1 MKDKPDMGKQDF
13 PHRDRDAAAPA
24 KGLLER
30 ASDIFDFGGALK
42 GQGLPPLAVPPDLIP
57 PPPVFTPPAAQAD
70 APASAAKPRAADWGG
85 PVQAIDRAALAE
97 NGFLVPGAPISGLAE
112 EFRIVKRE
120 LQAALRAEGEGRADG
135 KLVLVASAH
144 PGDGK
149 TFCAVNLALSLAAE
163 SAVEV
168 LLVDGDVAKPD
179 APRLLGLQTG
189 KGLLD
194 ALADPSVRIEDCVI
208 RTDVPG
214 LAVLPAGAGS
224 TSDTEYLASARMG
237 ELITALISGRP
248 ERIVIIDSAPLLAA
262 SAGSIL
268 ATYVDLTLL
277 VVRADRTSETALRDA
292 AELLNGCRNVQ
303 LMLNGVKFSASGR
316 RFGTYY
322 GREG

>member
-1 MKDKPDMGKQDF
+1 MGKQDF
-13 PHRDRDAAAPA
+13 PHSDRDAATPA

-30 ASDIFDFGGALK
+30 ASDMFDFGGALK
-42 GQGLPPLAVPPDLIP
+42 GQGLPPLTVPPELIP
-57 PPPVFTPPAAQAD
+57 PPPVFTP
-70 APASAAKPRAADWGG
+70 APVAPLSAPGIAPRPRAADWTG
-85 PVQAIDRAALAE
+85 PVQKLDRDVLGE
-97 NGFLVPGAPISGLAE
+97 NGFIVPGAPITGLAE
-112 EFRIVKRE
+112 EFRIIKRE
-120 LQAALRAEGEGRADG
+120 LQAGLRSEGSPHEDGRV
-135 KLVLVASAH
+135 VLVASAH

-163 SAVEV
+163 SNIEV

-179 APRLLGLQTG
+179 APRVLGLDAG

-194 ALADPSVRIEDCVI
+194 VLADPALRVEDYVI

-214 LAVLPAGAGS
+214 LSVLPAGTG
-224 TSDTEYLASARMG
+224 TTRDGEFLASAQMDSVIAS
-237 ELITALISGRP
+237 LVSGRP

-262 SAGSIL
+262 SAASIL
-268 ATYVDLTLL
+268 AAHVDLTLL

>member
-1 MKDKPDMGKQDF
+1 MGKQDF
-13 PHRDRDAAAPA
+13 PHSDRDAATPA

-42 GQGLPPLAVPPDLIP
+42 GQGLPPLTVPPELIP
-57 PPPVFTPPAAQAD
+57 PPPVYTP
-70 APASAAKPRAADWGG
+70 APVAPSSVPGIAPRPRAADWTG
-85 PVQAIDRAALAE
+85 PVQKLDRDVLGE
-97 NGFLVPGAPISGLAE
+97 NGFIVPGAPITGLAE
-112 EFRIVKRE
+112 EFRIIKRE
-120 LQAALRAEGEGRADG
+120 LQAGLRSEGTPHEDGRV
-135 KLVLVASAH
+135 VLVASAH

-163 SAVEV
+163 SNIEV

-179 APRLLGLQTG
+179 APRVLGLEVN

-194 ALADPSVRIEDCVI
+194 VLADPALRVEDYVI

-214 LAVLPAGAGS
+214 LSVLPAGTG
-224 TSDTEYLASARMG
+224 TTRDGEFLASAQMDSVIAS
-237 ELITALISGRP
+237 LVAGRP

-262 SAGSIL
+262 SAASIL
-268 ATYVDLTLL
+268 AAHVDLTLL

>member
-1 MKDKPDMGKQDF
+1 MGKQDF
-13 PHRDRDAAAPA
+13 PHSDRDAATPA

-42 GQGLPPLAVPPDLIP
+42 GQGLPPLTVPPELIP
-57 PPPVFTPPAAQAD
+57 PPPVYTP
-70 APASAAKPRAADWGG
+70 APVAPSSVPGIAPRPRAADWTG
-85 PVQAIDRAALAE
+85 PVQKLDRDVLGE
-97 NGFLVPGAPISGLAE
+97 NGFIVPGAPITGLAE
-112 EFRIVKRE
+112 EFRIIKRE
-120 LQAALRAEGEGRADG
+120 LQAGLRSEGTPHEDGRV
-135 KLVLVASAH
+135 VLVASAH

-163 SAVEV
+163 SNIEV

-179 APRLLGLQTG
+179 APRVLGLDAG

-194 ALADPSVRIEDCVI
+194 VLADPALRVEDYVI

-214 LAVLPAGAGS
+214 LSVLPAGTG
-224 TSDTEYLASARMG
+224 TTRDGEFLASAQMDSVIAS
-237 ELITALISGRP
+237 LVAGRP

-262 SAGSIL
+262 SAASIL
-268 ATYVDLTLL
+268 AAHVDLTLL

>member
-1 MKDKPDMGKQDF
+1 MGKQDF
-13 PHRDRDAAAPA
+13 PHSDRDAATPA

-42 GQGLPPLAVPPDLIP
+42 GQGLPPLAVPPELIP
-57 PPPVFTPPAAQAD
+57 PPPVYTPAPAAQTS
-70 APASAAKPRAADWGG
+70 APGIAPRPRAADWTG
-85 PVQAIDRAALAE
+85 PVQKLDRDVLGE
-97 NGFLVPGAPISGLAE
+97 NGFIVPGAPITGLAE
-112 EFRIVKRE
+112 EFRIIKRE
-120 LQAALRAEGEGRADG
+120 LQAGLRSDGTPHEDGRV
-135 KLVLVASAH
+135 VLVASAH

-163 SAVEV
+163 SNIEV

-179 APRLLGLQTG
+179 APRVLGLDAG

-194 ALADPSVRIEDCVI
+194 VLADPALRVEDYVI

-214 LAVLPAGAGS
+214 LSVLPAGTG
-224 TSDTEYLASARMG
+224 TTRDGEFLASAQMDSV
-237 ELITALISGRP
+237 IAALVSGRP

-262 SAGSIL
+262 SAASIL
-268 ATYVDLTLL
+268 AAHVDLTLL

>member
-1 MKDKPDMGKQDF
+1 MGKQDF
-13 PHRDRDAAAPA
+13 PHSDRDAATPA

-42 GQGLPPLAVPPDLIP
+42 GQGLPPLAVPPELIP
-57 PPPVFTPPAAQAD
+57 PPPVFTP
-70 APASAAKPRAADWGG
+70 APVAPSSAPGIASRPRAADWTG
-85 PVQAIDRAALAE
+85 PVQKLDRDVLGE
-97 NGFLVPGAPISGLAE
+97 NGFIVPGAPITGLAE
-112 EFRIVKRE
+112 EFRIIKRE
-120 LQAALRAEGEGRADG
+120 LQAGLRSEGSPHEDGRV
-135 KLVLVASAH
+135 VLVASAH

-163 SAVEV
+163 SNIEV

-179 APRLLGLQTG
+179 APRVLGLDAG

-194 ALADPSVRIEDCVI
+194 VLADPALRVEDYVI

-214 LAVLPAGAGS
+214 LSVLPAGTG
-224 TSDTEYLASARMG
+224 TTRDGEFLASAQMDSV
-237 ELITALISGRP
+237 IAALVSGRP

-262 SAGSIL
+262 SAASIL
-268 ATYVDLTLL
+268 AAHVDLTLL

>member
-1 MKDKPDMGKQDF
+1 MGKQDF
-13 PHRDRDAAAPA
+13 PHSDRDAATPA

-42 GQGLPPLAVPPDLIP
+42 GQGLPPLAVPQELIP
-57 PPPVFTPPAAQAD
+57 PPPVYTPAPVAQTS
-70 APASAAKPRAADWGG
+70 APGIAPRPRAADWTG
-85 PVQAIDRAALAE
+85 PVQKLDRDVLGE
-97 NGFLVPGAPISGLAE
+97 NGFIVPGAPITGLAE
-112 EFRIVKRE
+112 EFRIIKRE
-120 LQAALRAEGEGRADG
+120 LQAGLRSEGSPHEDGRV
-135 KLVLVASAH
+135 VLVASAH

-163 SAVEV
+163 SNIEV

-179 APRLLGLQTG
+179 APRVLGLEVH

-194 ALADPSVRIEDCVI
+194 VLADPALRVEDYVI

-214 LAVLPAGAGS
+214 LSVLPAGTG
-224 TSDTEYLASARMG
+224 TTRDGEFLASAQMDSV
-237 ELITALISGRP
+237 IAALVSGRP

-262 SAGSIL
+262 SAASIL
-268 ATYVDLTLL
+268 AAHVDLTLL

>member
-1 MKDKPDMGKQDF
+1 MGKQDF
-13 PHRDRDAAAPA
+13 PHSDRDAATPA

-42 GQGLPPLAVPPDLIP
+42 GQGLPPLTVPPELIP
-57 PPPVFTPPAAQAD
+57 PPPAVTP
-70 APASAAKPRAADWGG
+70 APVAPSSAPGIASRPRAADWTG
-85 PVQAIDRAALAE
+85 PVQKLDRDVLGE
-97 NGFLVPGAPISGLAE
+97 NGFIVPGAPITGLAE
-112 EFRIVKRE
+112 EFRIIKRE
-120 LQAALRAEGEGRADG
+120 LQAGLRSEGSPHEDGRV
-135 KLVLVASAH
+135 VLVASAH

-163 SAVEV
+163 SNIEV

-179 APRLLGLQTG
+179 APRVLGLDAG

-194 ALADPSVRIEDCVI
+194 VLADPALRVEDYVI

-214 LAVLPAGAGS
+214 LSVLPAGTG
-224 TSDTEYLASARMG
+224 TTRDGEFLASAQMDSV
-237 ELITALISGRP
+237 IAALVSGRP

-262 SAGSIL
+262 SAASIL
-268 ATYVDLTLL
+268 AAHVDLTLL

>member
-1 MKDKPDMGKQDF
+1 MGKQDF
-13 PHRDRDAAAPA
+13 PHSDRDAATPA

-42 GQGLPPLAVPPDLIP
+42 GQGLPPLTVPPELIP
-57 PPPVFTPPAAQAD
+57 PPPVFTP
-70 APASAAKPRAADWGG
+70 APVAPSSAPDIAPRPRAADWTG
-85 PVQAIDRAALAE
+85 PVQKLDRDVLGE
-97 NGFLVPGAPISGLAE
+97 NGFIVPGAPITGLAE
-112 EFRIVKRE
+112 EFRIIKRE
-120 LQAALRAEGEGRADG
+120 LQAGLRSDGSPHEDGRV
-135 KLVLVASAH
+135 VLVASAH

-163 SAVEV
+163 SNIEV

-179 APRLLGLQTG
+179 APRVLGLDAG

-194 ALADPSVRIEDCVI
+194 VLADPALRVEDYVI

-214 LAVLPAGAGS
+214 LSVLPAGTG
-224 TSDTEYLASARMG
+224 TTRDGEFLASAQMDSV
-237 ELITALISGRP
+237 IAALVSGRP

-262 SAGSIL
+262 SAASIL
-268 ATYVDLTLL
+268 AAHVDLTLL

>member
-1 MKDKPDMGKQDF
+1 MGKEDF
-13 PHRDRDAAAPA
+13 PHRDRTAASPAHAPA

-42 GQGLPPLAVPPDLIP
+42 GQGLPPLSVPPELIP
-57 PPPVFTPPAAQAD
+57 QPPVYSAPTTTPGI
-70 APASAAKPRAADWGG
+70 APRPRAADWAG
-85 PVQAIDRAALAE
+85 PVQALDREVLGE
-97 NGFLVPGAPISGLAE
+97 NGFIVPGAPITGLAE
-112 EFRIVKRE
+112 EFRIIKRE
-120 LQAALRAEGEGRADG
+120 LQAGLRQDGAAREDGRV
-135 KLVLVASAH
+135 VLIASAH

-163 SAVEV
+163 SNIEV

-179 APRLLGLQTG
+179 APRLLGLEAG
-189 KGLLD
+189 RGLLD
-194 ALADPSVRIEDCVI
+194 VLADPALRVEDIVI

-214 LAVLPAGAGS
+214 LSVLPAGTG
-224 TSDTEYLASARMG
+224 TTRDGEFLASAQMDAV
-237 ELITALISGRP
+237 LKALVAGRP
-248 ERIVIIDSAPLLAA
+248 ERIVIMDSAPLLAA
-262 SAGSIL
+262 SAASIL
-268 ATYVDLTLL
+268 AAHVDLTLL